1 MIKIVGIQINRY
13 RSILSLDFDVVSD
26 SNLVSICG
34 KNNVGKTNTLKAIRL
49 FFQPNEFNYN
59 NDVPTI
65 KKATGGQSVYPKI
78 TITFFDDSK
87 SMFYS
92 ITRTFKNAIDVDID
106 INNDLTGYSYSV
118 KGKSKVNK
126 KTLTD
131 DEINAFL
138 KKIYFVYIDSVNVF
152 LPDLIDKITDD
163 MISVQYDRARFSET
177 KKALKVSYDNYV
189 DGLQKILDTFAK
201 DISTTFL
208 NFNSDWK
215 IKFSVPR
222 NSDTVKDLI
231 SNDVSL
237 LMDDNGSFNVQS
249 KGAGLQ
255 RLTAILLYF
264 EMIKRLKNR
273 KEIILCIDEPDVF
286 LHDGLQKKLKILFDD
301 QCSQMQIF
309 YTTHSKIFI
318 NQYNMKNVFLLDTKI
333 YEKYSVRKSK
343 NIPVTETVKIDLSD
357 DEGYKKICSH
367 LGIEQMTY
375 DILDAKNLLVEGN
388 CDKKYIVELGNYYG
402 CSIPKI
408 ISMNGADNALKY
420 LEFYDS
426 FYQDSTCSYKPTVR
440 VVLDND
446 AKGREIASKIQSKA
460 FNNIL
465 TQVHIIQNFGGNAE
479 TSLTKNTTN
488 NEIEDLLYPELI
500 CLLINKILKMKK
512 MNPINV
518 KKVCSSIVKKSFCSK
533 GILSLC
539 EHEKNDVNPDDGNKI
554 SFVSSGNATNRF
566 KESMAGLFSLEAN
579 KELLDLTRKCE
590 LQYPKVK
597 EEVFRIVS
605 FD

>member
-286 LHDGLQKKLKILFDD
+286 LHDGLQKKI
-301 QCSQMQIF
+301 
-309 YTTHSKIFI
+309 
-318 NQYNMKNVFLLDTKI
+318 
-333 YEKYSVRKSK
+333 
-343 NIPVTETVKIDLSD
+343 
-357 DEGYKKICSH
+357 
-367 LGIEQMTY
+367 
-375 DILDAKNLLVEGN
+375 KNL
-388 CDKKYIVELGNYYG
+388 I
-402 CSIPKI
+402 
-408 ISMNGADNALKY
+408 
-420 LEFYDS
+420 
-426 FYQDSTCSYKPTVR
+426 
-440 VVLDND
+440 
-446 AKGREIASKIQSKA
+446 
-460 FNNIL
+460 
-465 TQVHIIQNFGGNAE
+465 
-479 TSLTKNTTN
+479 
-488 NEIEDLLYPELI
+488 
-500 CLLINKILKMKK
+500 
-512 MNPINV
+512 
-518 KKVCSSIVKKSFCSK
+518 
-533 GILSLC
+533 
-539 EHEKNDVNPDDGNKI
+539 
-554 SFVSSGNATNRF
+554 
-566 KESMAGLFSLEAN
+566 
-579 KELLDLTRKCE
+579 
-590 LQYPKVK
+590 
-597 EEVFRIVS
+597 
-605 FD
+605 